1 MVSANTLPVDIGIN
15 LSLTVGLWQRVI
27 PSDFPSNYFV
37 LAVEIDNPK
46 AGMGCCSPLS
56 HKAKCEEDEN
66 ELSCEVSRIAAAT
79 TSTKVKF

>member
-15 LSLTVGLWQRVI
+15 LSLTVGFWQRVI
-27 PSDFPSNYFV
+27 PYDFPSNYFV
-37 LAVEIDNPK
+37 LALEIDNPK
-46 AGMGCCSPLS
+46 AGTGCSSPLG

-66 ELSCEVSRIAAAT
+66 ELNGDISCIAAA